1 MPDPLKEGHVAW
13 AGARTRLED
22 INIFVE
28 TSPATAPS
36 HVTTSRRCGRGGK
49 TSGRVTAREDE
60 MQEEKRQDGQ
70 VQRNVVV
77 DVVLD

>member
-1 MPDPLKEGHVAW
+1 MSQQAEGAGVAV
-13 AGARTRLED
+13 ED
-22 INIFVE
+22 FW
-28 TSPATAPS
+28 TSD
-36 HVTTSRRCGRGGK
+36 
-49 TSGRVTAREDE
+49 AREDE